1 MKKKLAALLAV
12 VMVLSMG
19 LTAFAADS
27 PKAEAPEGVST
38 DTKDVTVTKVT
49 DEKAVKEA
57 ETRAAAINKNAK
69 ILASF
74 DVTGPVGTPITFKI
88 PAVKKGAN
96 IVLLH
101 QKNDG
106 TWERIK
112 PDVVGDGYIVATFSS
127 YSNVFVLELPA
138 VTNDGKATG
147 TSPKTGYL
155 F

>member
-27 PKAEAPEGVST
+27 PSAEAPEGVST
-38 DTKDVTVTKVT
+38 DTKGVTVTKVT

-57 ETRAAAINKNAK
+57 ETRAA
-69 ILASF
+69 
-74 DVTGPVGTPITFKI
+74 
-88 PAVKKGAN
+88 AVKKGAN